1 LSIPSLRE
9 VLHLINQ
16 IPTATA
22 ILIFFVTGSVL
33 ILIRDWRASIAALLV
48 QYIVLGLLLARL
60 VRPEIAMTKLL
71 VGLFTCLMFYL
82 SARQA
87 SWRRQMNVATD
98 SLRTLLGQRPLSPS
112 AFPPG
117 WTFRLMALLLL
128 AVTAFS
134 VAQTYPISTLPGD
147 ISIIIYW
154 LILAG
159 LLILILSEDPLKIG
173 QGLLTVITGFEFW
186 YTTLEDSLLLVGLW
200 GAVSLLLALAIGYL
214 TTVRGV
220 VLEEDF

>member
-87 SWRRQMNVATD
+87 S
-98 SLRTLLGQRPLSPS
+98 
-112 AFPPG
+112 
-117 WTFRLMALLLL
+117 
-128 AVTAFS
+128 
-134 VAQTYPISTLPGD
+134 LPV
-147 ISIIIYW
+147 
-154 LILAG
+154 
-159 LLILILSEDPLKIG
+159 E
-173 QGLLTVITGFEFW
+173 
-186 YTTLEDSLLLVGLW
+186 
-200 GAVSLLLALAIGYL
+200 
-214 TTVRGV
+214 
-220 VLEEDF
+220 